1 MSVAHL
7 RGTCTDCCH
16 ICRYRAST
24 DANKLLKGEAL
35 VNMYPPGRMIYLR
48 RIKYT
53 QETRYYFDAV
63 YIEPW
68 EIIDEGILIS
78 KHM

>member
-1 MSVAHL
+1 
-7 RGTCTDCCH
+7 
-16 ICRYRAST
+16 
-24 DANKLLKGEAL
+24 
-35 VNMYPPGRMIYLR
+35 MYPPGRMIYLR